1 MTVYGTEVLRALL
14 GKIQEGQIDVSG
26 DEVGVF
32 ERLLQLGLVFHNGDG
47 GPEGY
52 KGVCT
57 TREGD
62 IYMLDVTPYPPL
74 S

>member
-32 ERLLQLGLVFHNGDG
+32 ERLLQLGLLFYNGVG
-47 GPEGY
+47 SPVGY
-52 KGVCT
+52 
-57 TREGD
+57 
-62 IYMLDVTPYPPL
+62 
-74 S
+74 